1 MNYEDMITE
10 DGEPAGGKKV
20 TAVEPDA
27 AAVSPD
33 AVADAFDEATTPAKT
48 PKPWK
53 AVILTGFLASLIGGS
68 LGAFGLYAGLKAQGP
83 EAAPD
88 FSADIMAATRP
99 LSETV
104 ATLERRLAGLES
116 DIDDMD
122 AASLALAE
130 PVDLSTIENRLTTL
144 ETTAPSEIDPATVAA
159 LNAAQADGFEWP
171 DTSALQA
178 RIVALE
184 TELQKL
190 SEVPAAEMPFDFPSG
205 FSEDLTERLD
215 TLETQIAQSSST
227 EDLSLMMS
235 NVLETIEARV
245 SALENVEPIAPRV
258 ERIAVLA
265 FPKEALLKAVE
276 ANAEGGF
283 VKKTLSRHV
292 RVKDDDNP
300 RTLIDQI
307 EVDISEGRLD
317 AAANKFERLPAPVK
331 TAGQAWYESVKASL

>member
-1 MNYEDMITE
+1 MNYEDMITK

-20 TAVEPDA
+20 AAGDAHVA

-53 AVILTGFLASLIGGS
+53 AVILTGFLASLIGGG
-68 LGAFGLYAGLKAQGP
+68 LGAFGIYAGLKAQAP

-88 FSADIMAATRP
+88 FSAELMAATRP

-104 ATLERRLAGLES
+104 AILERRLAGLET
-116 DIDDMD
+116 DIGDMD
-122 AASLALAE
+122 AASLTLAE
-130 PVDLSTIENRLTTL
+130 PVDLSTIETRLTTL
-144 ETTAPSEIDPATVAA
+144 ETTAPSEIDPATIAA
-159 LNAAQADGFEWP
+159 LNAAQADGFKWP

-178 RIVALE
+178 RVTALE
-184 TELQKL
+184 TELLKL
-190 SEVPAAEMPFDFPSG
+190 SEVPASEMPSDFPVG
-205 FSEDLTERLD
+205 LTERLEA
-215 TLETQIAQSSST
+215 LEAQITQSSST
-227 EDLSLMMS
+227 EDLSVMMS